1 MRGRSKSSVAIMS
14 QQTTPT
20 GQDYSWLRAFVDY
33 LRSECHLAKNT
44 VEAYRRDIER
54 FYGWLGDRQA
64 AALHVND
71 LADYAAWLHARQ
83 LAPASLGRHLVSLKV
98 FYRYLQLEGVLADNP
113 AELLGSQ
120 KLWQRVPSVFSSEM
134 VERLLAAP
142 TVGDPH
148 WKRDR
153 ALLELMYAT
162 GCRASEVS
170 WLRLQDVRLDQASV
184 HARGKGNK
192 ERLVPLGRKAV
203 IAIERYLQEER
214 PALVARAPEPPPW
227 FLLSGRG
234 RRLAR
239 ERIWELVKR
248 YARRAGASGKVS
260 PHTFRHSFATHL
272 VAAGA
277 DLRKVQE
284 LLGHASIATTQ
295 VYTHVD
301 AARLKKVHQR
311 FHPRA

>member
-1 MRGRSKSSVAIMS
+1 MPRQPSPAA
-14 QQTTPT
+14 P
-20 GQDYSWLRAFVDY
+20 DHPWLRAFVDY
-33 LRSECHLAKNT
+33 LRSECHLAENT
-44 VEAYRRDIER
+44 VSAYRRDLQK
-54 FYGWLGDRQA
+54 FYAWLGSRQPG
-64 AALHVND
+64 ALRVND
-71 LADYAAWLHARQ
+71 LADYAAWLHRQ
-83 LAPASLGRHLVSLKV
+83 ELGPASLGRHLVSLKL
-98 FYRYLQLEGVLADNP
+98 FYRYLQLQGVLADNP

-120 KLWQRVPSVFSSEM
+120 KLWQRVPAVLSPEM

-142 TVGDPH
+142 TAGDAH

-170 WLRLQDVRLDQASV
+170 WLRLQDVRWDDASLL
-184 HARGKGNK
+184 ARGKGNK

-203 IAIERYLQEER
+203 AALERYLREER
-214 PALVARAPEPPPW
+214 PELAARAAEPPPW
-227 FLLSGRG
+227 LLLSGRG
-234 RRLAR
+234 RRLSR

-248 YARRAGASGKVS
+248 YARRVGASGKVS

-295 VYTHVD
+295 LYTHVD
-301 AARLKKVHQR
+301 AARLKAVHRR

>member
-1 MRGRSKSSVAIMS
+1 MARHAAAEGPDHA
-14 QQTTPT
+14 
-20 GQDYSWLRAFVDY
+20 WLRAFVDY
-33 LRSECHLAKNT
+33 LRSECHLAENT
-44 VEAYRRDIER
+44 VEAYRRDLKR
-54 FYGWLGDRQA
+54 FYGWLGDRQP

-83 LAPASLGRHLVSLKV
+83 LAPASLGRHLVSLKL
-98 FYRYLQLEGVLADNP
+98 FYRYLQLEGVLVDNP

-120 KLWQRVPSVFSSEM
+120 KLWQRVPTVLSPEV
-134 VERLLAAP
+134 VERLLVAP

-170 WLRLQDVRLDQASV
+170 WLRIQDVRLDQASV

-192 ERLVPLGRKAV
+192 ERIVPLGRKAV
-203 IAIERYLQEER
+203 AAIERYLQEER
-214 PALVARAPEPPPW
+214 PGLAARAPEPPPW
-227 FLLSGRG
+227 LLLSGRG

-301 AARLKKVHQR
+301 AARLKAVHRR

>member
-1 MRGRSKSSVAIMS
+1 MPR
-14 QQTTPT
+14 QPTPQ
-20 GQDYSWLRAFVDY
+20 GQDHPWLRAFVDY
-33 LRSECHLAKNT
+33 LRTECHLAENT
-44 VEAYRRDIER
+44 VEAYRRDMKR
-54 FYGWLGDRQA
+54 FFGWLGDRQP
-64 AALHVND
+64 AALRVND
-71 LADYAAWLHARQ
+71 LADYAAWLHRRQ
-83 LAPASLGRHLVSLKV
+83 LAPASLGRHLVSLKL
-98 FYRYLQLEGVLADNP
+98 FYRYLQLESVVVDNP

-120 KLWQRVPSVFSSEM
+120 KLWQRVPTVLSPEV
-134 VERLLAAP
+134 VERMLTAP

-192 ERLVPLGRKAV
+192 ERIVPLGRKAV
-203 IAIERYLQEER
+203 VAIERYLQEER
-214 PALVARAPEPPPW
+214 PELAARAPEPPPW
-227 FLLSGRG
+227 LLLSGRG

-248 YARRAGASGKVS
+248 YAHRAGAGSKVS

-301 AARLKKVHQR
+301 AARLKAIHRR